1 MEFLNAQA
9 KYISEQIR
17 SMSVSQKI
25 AIGLLLVIVV
35 GGMWGLLRWGG
46 KGEWTPLL
54 DQAFTAEQIQ
64 RAQTALV
71 GAGIETKI
79 ENDRI
84 LIKGDAGARQ
94 RAQAVL
100 AQQGALP
107 ADTALG
113 YEAIATDD
121 NVFESDQKAS
131 WKQLRAL
138 EIELSRVLREF
149 RGVKDAHV
157 FIEVPKRRSFGSST
171 TASRASVNVKLQNG
185 EALDR
190 QRISAIASFVV
201 GAVRGLEPGNVRI
214 TDGVRSYRAP
224 DATDALP
231 TEQLELQQKQEE
243 HYAQKIYDQ
252 LRYIPNVLVNVHAV
266 LRSEDQQIQ
275 ERTYGKPVVNKE
287 SSEFEEMSNPVTAAG
302 PGVRP
307 NVGRATADAAATG
320 ASSTR
325 EKTDTTMEGS
335 RDLKDTTIV
344 RAKGYV
350 ERVTASVNV
359 PHSYL
364 ARILQSQGVEE
375 TDQAAIQKV
384 ADAELPKIREVV
396 KPLINA
402 ADDEQL
408 VVNWYY
414 DMPQDVIADTQA
426 AAETGF
432 LAMAKDYGP
441 QAGLALLVCFSLF
454 MVFRIAKKAQASI
467 AVSSPAAAG
476 AGAGAG
482 GGFGGGF
489 GGGKFATVGGG
500 LEPIAGGHYPVGEA
514 TEMEG
519 VMVGHEV
526 DESLVRTQQI
536 VNQINQ
542 MIADDPTAP
551 AGIIESWVKTKE

>member
-9 KYISEQIR
+9 KYIAEQIR
-17 SMSVSQKI
+17 SMSISQKI

-46 KGEWTPLL
+46 QGEWSPLL
-54 DQAFTAEQIQ
+54 DQAFTADQIQ
-64 RAQTALV
+64 RAQAVLV
-71 GAGIETKI
+71 GAGIETKVDK
-79 ENDRI
+79 DRI
-84 LIKGDAGARQ
+84 MIKGDTGSRQ

-107 ADTALG
+107 ADTTLG
-113 YEAIATDD
+113 YEAIAADD

-149 RGVKDAHV
+149 RGVEDAHV
-157 FIEVPKRRSFGSST
+157 FIEVPKQRGFGSSV
-171 TASRASVNVKLQNG
+171 TASRASVNVKLRNG
-185 EALDR
+185 EGLDR
-190 QRISAIASFVV
+190 QRIAAIASFVV
-201 GAVRGLEPGNVRI
+201 GAVRGLEPENVRI
-214 TDGVRSYRAP
+214 TDGMRSYRAP
-224 DATDALP
+224 DATDAMP

-243 HYAQKIYDQ
+243 HYSRKIYDQ
-252 LRYIPNVLVNVHAV
+252 LRYIPNVLVNVHAM

-287 SSEFEEMSNPVTAAG
+287 SSESEEMSNPVAAVG

-307 NVGRATADAAATG
+307 NVGRTTADAAASG
-320 ASSTR
+320 ATSTR
-325 EKTDTTMEGS
+325 EKTDTTLEGS

-364 ARILQSQGVEE
+364 ARILQSQGVEKA
-375 TDQAAIQKV
+375 DKAAIQKI
-384 ADAELPKIREVV
+384 ADAELPKIRDVV

-414 DMPQDVIADTQA
+414 DMPEDVIADTQA
-426 AAETGF
+426 SSEAGF
-432 LAMAKDYGP
+432 LALAKDYGP
-441 QAGLALLVCFSLF
+441 QAGLAMMVFFSLF
-454 MVFRIAKKAQASI
+454 MVIRIAKKAQATI
-467 AVSSPAAAG
+467 AVSSPAAA
-476 AGAGAG
+476 AAAG
-482 GGFGGGF
+482 GGGLGGGWSGGF
-489 GGGKFATVGGG
+489 GSVGGG
-500 LEPIAGGHYPVGEA
+500 LEPLGSGHATVGVA
-514 TEMEG
+514 TEMDS

-542 MIADDPTAP
+542 MVSEDPATP
-551 AGIIESWVKTKE
+551 AGIIDSWVKAKE